1 MQRLGSQ
8 LIIIITITESNCV
21 YSSSCSN
28 NNKLK
33 CRCTARLFI
42 TTNAII
48 IIYPCKLGWRRGGG
62 DGGVFNSNEVNS
74 AGKSVTTSLQQS
86 EALPCSPPASDGSSS
101 NRYSLPE
108 NNFFVSPTTTTTTT
122 FLSSTDHIFRSNYRH
137 QNYISRVAF

>member
-8 LIIIITITESNCV
+8 LIIIIMITESNCV

-62 DGGVFNSNEVNS
+62 DGVFNSNEVNS
-74 AGKSVTTSLQQS
+74 AGKSVTTSLQQN

-108 NNFFVSPTTTTTTT
+108 NNFFVSPTTTT